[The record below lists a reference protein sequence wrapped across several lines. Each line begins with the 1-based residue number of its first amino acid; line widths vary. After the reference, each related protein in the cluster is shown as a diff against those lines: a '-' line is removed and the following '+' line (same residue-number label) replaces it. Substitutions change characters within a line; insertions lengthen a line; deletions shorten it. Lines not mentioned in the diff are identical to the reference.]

1 MLRLYNLLAFPL
13 RGVAWLW
20 SRMRSQTPER
30 AREWAERRARLAPEI
45 EPGGLWLHGAS
56 VGEARLVTVLADA
69 LRNRRPALP
78 LAASCQTP
86 TGRGQLP
93 SPPRVDAAFF
103 VPLDFRG
110 YPGRI
115 LDATRPS
122 ALVLVETELWPNLVT
137 EASERAVAV
146 AMVNARLAPER
157 MGRYRRLRRLY
168 EPVLRRVAA
177 LGAQSADDAER
188 FAALG
193 VRPEAM
199 VVTGNIKYDLP
210 PPRVSRESL
219 LERFGLSRR
228 RPVVVAGSTGAGEDA
243 PVLDA
248 FVRARRDHP
257 DLFLVLAPRHPERA
271 ADAAGEANSRGL
283 THHLLSTG
291 DDRAASSADVLVVD
305 TVGELAALYGL
316 AHVAFVGGSLVPVGG
331 HNVLEPAAA
340 GVPVAF
346 GPYTHHF
353 AEPVEALLRS
363 GGGIR
368 VRDGGELASVWIE
381 MVGDAQRAETVA
393 RNAAA
398 VIEQSR
404 GALERS
410 IDLVLGLVDRGSREG
425 ATRA

>member
-13 RGVAWLW
+13 RGVVRLW
-20 SRMRSQTPER
+20 AMLRARTPEQ
-30 AREWAERRARLAPEI
+30 AREWDERSARVVPEMG
-45 EPGGLWLHGAS
+45 PGGVWLHGAS
-56 VGEARLVTVLADA
+56 VGEVRLVTLLADA

-110 YPGRI
+110 YPGRV
-115 LDATRPS
+115 LDAMRPS

-137 EASERAVAV
+137 EASERTVAV

-157 MGRYRRLRRLY
+157 MGKYRRLRGLY

-188 FAALG
+188 FTALG
-193 VRPEAM
+193 VRPEVV

-210 PPRVSRESL
+210 PPRLPRESL
-219 LERFGLSRR
+219 LERFGLSAR

-271 ADAAGEANSRGL
+271 DDAAGEAASRGL
-283 THHLLSTG
+283 AHHLLSAG
-291 DDRAASSADVLVVD
+291 NDRAASGADVLVVD

-340 GVPVAF
+340 GVPVIF
-346 GPYTHHF
+346 GPHTHHF

-368 VRDGGELASVWIE
+368 VRDGNELASVWSE
-381 MVGDAQRAETVA
+381 MVGDAERAEKVA

-398 VIEQSR
+398 VILESR

-410 IDLVLGLVDRGSREG
+410 IDLVLDLLDGASREG
-425 ATRA
+425 ATRP